1 MTRFGELSIHHR
13 PQDLI
18 NGCDR
23 RLPVSQTPRSQKRI
37 LVVFRKDPKNFMVYC
52 NPLFCCVG
60 FHPPKKNGS
69 GFFAIAT
76 FFAFVGRKKTS
87 GKALRNK
94 NTSPMPLW
102 CVFMHQTFVVKPLT
116 NFLPRF
122 VKFGRRFGHDFFFE
136 KNVGNP
142 RLESKRSSNHKIFQ
156 PNW

>member
-18 NGCDR
+18 NGAS

-37 LVVFRKDPKNFMVYC
+37 LVVFCKDPKNFMVYC

-122 VKFGRRFGHDFFFE
+122 VKFGRKFGHDFFR
-136 KNVGNP
+136 KTCWQP
-142 RLESKRSSNHKIFQ
+142 KIRIQKIFQ
-156 PNW
+156 PQDISTKW